1 MNPTAAGPR
10 PPAVV
15 ANYLRAQIE
24 TYKKAIIYSLIIG
37 ALSLSSTVYM
47 LEVYDRVINS
57 RSMIT
62 LAMLTVLVIGSY
74 VMMELLELVR
84 HDFLQ
89 RVAIEFDRKFRVRLF
104 DIAFEANVK
113 RIPGGT
119 IQGFNDLKTIRDF
132 LPSGAVIA
140 MFDAPMAL
148 VFLIIVFIVSPWLG
162 VLAMVGAMVQVYIAY
177 QTEQKTMPVLTEANR
192 GAIDAQNY
200 ANGTLRNAQ
209 VIEAMG
215 MMGNIHMRWMMKQ
228 RKFIQLQANASDT
241 AGANNAISKLIQ
253 TLQSSLLL
261 GAACWLTLKGEMLG
275 GGGMMMVASIL
286 GGKVLQPLAQL
297 VAQWRLV
304 VNARD
309 AYQRLE
315 NLLSFF
321 PPKAASMPLPPPKGL
336 LTVEGVIASAPSS
349 QNPILRGVSFVVN
362 PGECVMIIG
371 PSASGKTT
379 LARLIMGLWPALQG
393 KVRLDGAD
401 VFNWNKDE
409 LGPHLGY
416 LPQTVELFDG
426 TLAENVARFG
436 EVDLDEVKRVII
448 QVGLEDMVNA
458 LADGLHT
465 RIGEE
470 GSILSGGQRQRVA
483 LARAIYGKPKL
494 VVLDEPNSNL
504 DEAGEEALMKTL
516 ASLKAQG
523 ASLLVI
529 THRTSVLPQSD
540 KLLMLREGQ
549 VVMFGPRDEVLAALQ
564 KAQAEAQGL
573 PAPSQAQAARPGPSQ
588 ATPTSVASSVASQ
601 SLRAAS
607 PSPQSSGAPGHPGAG
622 KPEAPQNVSLNTS
635 GRPATYTTAP
645 VPPLSSMTQPG
656 PAARKTP
663 TPEGQS

>member
-1 MNPTAAGPR
+1 MNPMAGGPR
-10 PPAVV
+10 GPRVV
-15 ANYLRAQIE
+15 AKFLRDQTE
-24 TYKKAIIYSLIIG
+24 TYKRAILYSLIIG
-37 ALSLSSTVYM
+37 TLSLAPTVYM

-62 LAMLTVLVIGSY
+62 LVMLTVLVIGSY
-74 VMMELLELVR
+74 VMMEILELVR
-84 HDFLQ
+84 QDFFQQL
-89 RVAIEFDRKFRVRLF
+89 ALKFDRTFRRRLF
-104 DIAFEANVK
+104 DVAFEANVK

-119 IQGFNDLKTIRDF
+119 IQGFNDLKTLREF
-132 LPSGAVIA
+132 LPSGAIMA
-140 MFDAPMAL
+140 MLDAPMAL

-162 VLAMVGAMVQVYIAY
+162 VLAMLGAMVQVYIAY
-177 QTEQKTMPVLTEANR
+177 LTEQKTMPVLTEANR

-215 MMGNIHMRWMMKQ
+215 MMGNIHSKWMVKQ
-228 RKFIQLQANASDT
+228 RRFLQLQAVASDT

-261 GAACWLTLKGEMLG
+261 GAACWLTIKGEMLG

-315 NLLSFF
+315 DLLSYF
-321 PPKAASMPLPPPKGL
+321 PPKADSMPLPAPKGV
-336 LTVEGVIASAPSS
+336 LTVEGVIASAPMS
-349 QNPILRGVSFVVN
+349 QNPILKGVSFAVM
-362 PGECVMIIG
+362 PGETVMIIG

-401 VFNWNKDE
+401 VFNWNKEE

-426 TLAENVARFG
+426 TLAENIARFG
-436 EVDLDEVKRVII
+436 EVDMQEVQRVID
-448 QVGLEDMVNA
+448 QVGLREMTNA
-458 LADGLHT
+458 LPQGLQT

-483 LARAIYGKPKL
+483 LARAIYGHPKL

-523 ASLLVI
+523 ASVLVI
-529 THRTSVLPQSD
+529 THRTSVLPQAD

-564 KAQAEAQGL
+564 KAQAEQQGL
-573 PAPSQAQAARPGPSQ
+573 VAPGAAGAPG
-588 ATPTSVASSVASQ
+588 AA
-601 SLRAAS
+601 AAS
-607 PSPQSSGAPGHPGAG
+607 APRSGAPGTA
-622 KPEAPQNVSLNTS
+622 S
-635 GRPATYTTAP
+635 ATTTRTPTFTTAP
-645 VPPLSSMTQPG
+645 VPSMAAM
-656 PAARKTP
+656 AARPVTKP
-663 TPEGQS
+663 GGQS

>member
-1 MNPTAAGPR
+1 
-10 PPAVV
+10 
-15 ANYLRAQIE
+15 
-24 TYKKAIIYSLIIG
+24 
-37 ALSLSSTVYM
+37 M
-47 LEVYDRVINS
+47 LEVYVRVINS
-57 RSMIT
+57 RSMVT
-62 LAMLTVLVIGSY
+62 LIMLTVLVIGSY

-84 HDFLQ
+84 HDFFQQL
-89 RVAIEFDRKFRVRLF
+89 ALNFDRHFRRRLF

-119 IQGFNDLKTIRDF
+119 IQGFNDLKTLREF
-132 LPSGAVIA
+132 LPSGAIMA
-140 MFDAPMAL
+140 MLDAPMAL

-162 VLAMVGAMVQVYIAY
+162 VMAMLGAMVQVYIAY
-177 QTEQKTMPVLTEANR
+177 NTEQKTMPVLTEANR

-215 MMGNIHMRWMMKQ
+215 MMGNIHSKWMVKQ
-228 RKFIQLQANASDT
+228 RRFLQLQAVASDT

-261 GAACWLTLKGEMLG
+261 GAACWLTIKGEMLG

-315 NLLSFF
+315 DLLSYF
-321 PPKAASMPLPPPKGL
+321 PPKADSMPLPAPKGV
-336 LTVEGVIASAPSS
+336 LTVEGVIASAPMS
-349 QNPILRGVSFVVN
+349 QNPILKGVSFAVM
-362 PGECVMIIG
+362 PGETVMIIG

-401 VFNWNKDE
+401 VFNWDKDE

-436 EVDLDEVKRVII
+436 DVNMGEVQRVID
-448 QVGLEDMVNA
+448 QVGLRDMVNA
-458 LADGLHT
+458 LPQGLQT
-465 RIGEE
+465 RIGDE

-494 VVLDEPNSNL
+494 VVLDEQNSNL
-504 DEAGEEALMKTL
+504 DEAGEAALMNTL
-516 ASLKAQG
+516 ESLRAQG
-523 ASLLVI
+523 ASVLVI
-529 THRTSVLPQSD
+529 THRTSVLPQAN

-564 KAQAEAQGL
+564 KAQAEQQGL
-573 PAPSQAQAARPGPSQ
+573 LPPAAAQPAQPAPPGVS
-588 ATPTSVASSVASQ
+588 ATPT
-601 SLRAAS
+601 RT
-607 PSPQSSGAPGHPGAG
+607 P
-622 KPEAPQNVSLNTS
+622 TF
-635 GRPATYTTAP
+635 TTAP
-645 VPPLSSMTQPG
+645 VPSM
-656 PAARKTP
+656 AAMSQARSTPKTG
-663 TPEGQS
+663 GQS

>member
-1 MNPTAAGPR
+1 
-10 PPAVV
+10 VV
-15 ANYLRAQIE
+15 AKFLRDQTE
-24 TYKKAIIYSLIIG
+24 TYKRAILYSLIIG
-37 ALSLSSTVYM
+37 TLSLAPTVYM

-62 LAMLTVLVIGSY
+62 LVMLTVLVIGSY
-74 VMMELLELVR
+74 VMMEILELVR
-84 HDFLQ
+84 QDFFQQL
-89 RVAIEFDRKFRVRLF
+89 ALKFDRTFRRRLF
-104 DIAFEANVK
+104 DVAFEANVK

-119 IQGFNDLKTIRDF
+119 IQGFNDLKTLREF
-132 LPSGAVIA
+132 LPSGAIMA
-140 MFDAPMAL
+140 MLDAPMAL

-162 VLAMVGAMVQVYIAY
+162 VLAMLGAMVQVYIAY
-177 QTEQKTMPVLTEANR
+177 LTEQKTMPVLTEANR

-215 MMGNIHMRWMMKQ
+215 MMGNIHSKWMVKQ
-228 RKFIQLQANASDT
+228 RRFLQLQAVASDT

-261 GAACWLTLKGEMLG
+261 GAACWLTIKGEMLG

-315 NLLSFF
+315 DLLSYF
-321 PPKAASMPLPPPKGL
+321 PPKADSMPLPAPKGV
-336 LTVEGVIASAPSS
+336 LTVEGVIASAPMS
-349 QNPILRGVSFVVN
+349 QNPILKGVSFAVM
-362 PGECVMIIG
+362 PGETVMIIG

-436 EVDLDEVKRVII
+436 DVDMGEVQRVID
-448 QVGLEDMVNA
+448 QVGLRDMVNA
-458 LADGLHT
+458 LPQGLQT
-465 RIGEE
+465 RIGDE

-504 DEAGEEALMKTL
+504 DEAGEAALMNTL
-516 ASLKAQG
+516 ESLRAQG
-523 ASLLVI
+523 ASVLVI
-529 THRTSVLPQSD
+529 THRTSVLPQAN

-564 KAQAEAQGL
+564 KAQAEQQGL
-573 PAPSQAQAARPGPSQ
+573 PAPAPAPAAARPAP
-588 ATPTSVASSVASQ
+588 ARTP
-601 SLRAAS
+601 
-607 PSPQSSGAPGHPGAG
+607 
-622 KPEAPQNVSLNTS
+622 
-635 GRPATYTTAP
+635 TYTTAP
-645 VPPLSSMTQPG
+645 VPSMATMAQ
-656 PAARKTP
+656 ARSTPKTG
-663 TPEGQS
+663 GQS

>member
-1 MNPTAAGPR
+1 MNPLTGGPR
-10 PPAVV
+10 GPRVV
-15 ANYLRAQIE
+15 AQFLRDQTE
-24 TYKKAIIYSLIIG
+24 TYKRAILYSLIIG
-37 ALSLSSTVYM
+37 TLSLAPTVYM

-62 LAMLTVLVIGSY
+62 LVMLTVLVIGSY
-74 VMMELLELVR
+74 IMMEILELVR
-84 HDFLQ
+84 HDFFHQLSLT
-89 RVAIEFDRKFRVRLF
+89 FDRTFRRRLF
-104 DIAFEANVK
+104 DVAFEANVK

-119 IQGFNDLKTIRDF
+119 IQGFNDLKTLREF
-132 LPSGAVIA
+132 LPSGAIMA
-140 MFDAPMAL
+140 MLDAPMAL

-162 VLAMVGAMVQVYIAY
+162 VLAMLGAMVQVYIAY
-177 QTEQKTMPVLTEANR
+177 LTEQKTMPVLTEANR

-200 ANGTLRNAQ
+200 ANGTLRNSQ

-215 MMGNIHMRWMMKQ
+215 MMGNIHSKWMVKQ
-228 RKFIQLQANASDT
+228 RRFLQLQAVASDT

-261 GAACWLTLKGEMLG
+261 GAACWLTIKGEMLG

-297 VAQWRLV
+297 VSQWRLV

-315 NLLSFF
+315 DLLSYF
-321 PPKAASMPLPPPKGL
+321 PPKAESMPLPAPKGV
-336 LTVEGVIASAPSS
+336 LTVEGVIASAPMN
-349 QNPILRGVSFVVN
+349 QNPILRGVSFVVM
-362 PGECVMIIG
+362 PGETVMIIG

-379 LARLIMGLWPALQG
+379 LARLVMGLWPAMQG

-436 EVDLDEVKRVII
+436 DVDMNEVQRVID
-448 QVGLEDMVNA
+448 QVGLRDMVNA
-458 LADGLHT
+458 LPQGLQT

-504 DEAGEEALMKTL
+504 DEAGEAALMNTL
-516 ASLKAQG
+516 ESLRAQG
-523 ASLLVI
+523 ASVLVI
-529 THRTSVLPQSD
+529 THRTSVLPQAN

-549 VVMFGPRDEVLAALQ
+549 VVLFGPRDEVLAALQ
-564 KAQAEAQGL
+564 KAQAEQQGL
-573 PAPSQAQAARPGPSQ
+573 APPTAAAAPAV
-588 ATPTSVASSVASQ
+588 ATPART
-601 SLRAAS
+601 
-607 PSPQSSGAPGHPGAG
+607 P
-622 KPEAPQNVSLNTS
+622 
-635 GRPATYTTAP
+635 TYTTAP
-645 VPPLSSMTQPG
+645 VPSLAAMTTRSTP
-656 PAARKTP
+656 KTG
-663 TPEGQS
+663 GQS

>member
-1 MNPTAAGPR
+1 MNPMAGGPR
-10 PPAVV
+10 GPRVV
-15 ANYLRAQIE
+15 AKFLRDQTE
-24 TYKKAIIYSLIIG
+24 TYKRAILYSLIIG
-37 ALSLSSTVYM
+37 TLSLAPTVYM

-62 LAMLTVLVIGSY
+62 LVMLTVLVIGSY
-74 VMMELLELVR
+74 VMMEILELVR
-84 HDFLQ
+84 QDFFQQL
-89 RVAIEFDRKFRVRLF
+89 ALKFDRTFRRRLF
-104 DIAFEANVK
+104 DVAFEANVK

-119 IQGFNDLKTIRDF
+119 IQGFNDLKTLREF
-132 LPSGAVIA
+132 LPSGAIMA
-140 MFDAPMAL
+140 MLDAPMAL

-162 VLAMVGAMVQVYIAY
+162 VLAMLGAMVQVYIAY
-177 QTEQKTMPVLTEANR
+177 LTEQKTMPVLTEANR

-215 MMGNIHMRWMMKQ
+215 MMGNIHSKWMVKQ
-228 RKFIQLQANASDT
+228 RRFLQLQAVASDT

-261 GAACWLTLKGEMLG
+261 GAACWLTIKGEMLG

-315 NLLSFF
+315 DLLSYF
-321 PPKAASMPLPPPKGL
+321 PPKADSMPLPAPKGV
-336 LTVEGVIASAPSS
+336 LTVEGVIASAPMS
-349 QNPILRGVSFVVN
+349 QNPILKGVSFAVM
-362 PGECVMIIG
+362 PGETVMIIG

-401 VFNWNKDE
+401 VFNWNKEE

-436 EVDLDEVKRVII
+436 DVDMGEVQRVID
-448 QVGLEDMVNA
+448 QVGLRDMVNA
-458 LADGLHT
+458 LPQGLQT
-465 RIGEE
+465 RIGDE

-504 DEAGEEALMKTL
+504 DEAGEAALMNTL
-516 ASLKAQG
+516 ESLRAQG
-523 ASLLVI
+523 ASVLVI
-529 THRTSVLPQSD
+529 THRTSVLPQAN

-564 KAQAEAQGL
+564 KAQAEQQGL
-573 PAPSQAQAARPGPSQ
+573 PPPAATQPAHPAPQGVS
-588 ATPTSVASSVASQ
+588 ATPT
-601 SLRAAS
+601 RT
-607 PSPQSSGAPGHPGAG
+607 P
-622 KPEAPQNVSLNTS
+622 TF
-635 GRPATYTTAP
+635 TTAP
-645 VPPLSSMTQPG
+645 VPSM
-656 PAARKTP
+656 AAMAQARSTPKTG
-663 TPEGQS
+663 GQS